1 MPPYTEI
8 TPKKCK
14 LLPDENKPFKIK
26 FFCKEEINI
35 DTEVIIFIIR
45 SSFILEAVNLLKCR
59 FKFKLK
65 FLKF

>member
-14 LLPDENKPFKIK
+14 LLSDECKPFKIK

-35 DTEVIIFIIR
+35 DTEVFIFILR
-45 SSFILEAVNLLKCR
+45 L
-59 FKFKLK
+59 
-65 FLKF
+65 

>member
-14 LLPDENKPFKIK
+14 LLTDECKPFKIK

-35 DTEVIIFIIR
+35 DTEIVIYPRGGKPIKMPF
-45 SSFILEAVNLLKCR
+45 
-59 FKFKLK
+59 
-65 FLKF
+65 